1 LEKLRTYFHDNRAR
15 KEEIPMIVL
24 FLLPLLAVYTYFFIS
39 PSVQAFYVSL
49 NDWNGFTANM
59 SYVGFKNF
67 EELMGDPAF
76 MESIRISLIFMFGGG
91 AIIFGISF
99 FLSAM
104 LATHIRFKKT
114 MRAIIFFPSVIS
126 CVAVALLW
134 NFIYNTKWGL
144 LNNFLKLVGLDQLI
158 RTWSSTEN
166 LTGAML
172 AVLAWTYCGYFCVIL
187 LSALDRVPESYIE
200 AAKVDGANEVTIFF
214 KIKLPMIKN
223 IIGTAIT
230 LWVIDS
236 IKEFGVLYAWNGS
249 GTPPDVAITNMAVKM
264 YITAFGRR
272 VTVFR
277 MGYATAMGV
286 VMFLF
291 VLVLVPI
298 VFALFNRDKYE
309 Y

>member
-1 LEKLRTYFHDNRAR
+1 MGKLKTYFHKNAAR
-15 KEEIPMIVL
+15 KENIPMIIL
-24 FLLPLLAVYTYFFIS
+24 FLLPLLLVYTYFFIS
-39 PSVQAFYVSL
+39 PSMQAFYVSL

-59 SYVGFKNF
+59 TYVGLDNFK
-67 EELMGDPAF
+67 ELMHDPAF
-76 MESIRISLIFMFGGG
+76 LQSIKISMIFMFGGG

-104 LATHIRFKKT
+104 LSTKIRFKKT
-114 MRAIIFFPSVIS
+114 LRAIIFFPSVIS

-144 LNNFLKLVGLDQLI
+144 LNNFLKALGLDSWI
-158 RTWSSTEN
+158 RTWSSTDN

-172 AVLAWTYCGYFCVIL
+172 AVMAWTYCGYFCVIL
-187 LSALDRVPESYIE
+187 LSALDRVPESHIE
-200 AAKVDGANEVTIFF
+200 AAKVDGANEITIFF
-214 KIKLPMIKN
+214 RIKLPMIKN

-230 LWVIDS
+230 LWIIDS
-236 IKEFGVLYAWNGS
+236 IKEFGILYSWGGS
-249 GTPPDVAITNMAVKM
+249 GAPPDIAITNMAVKM

-286 VMFLF
+286 VMFLC
-291 VLVLVPI
+291 VVVLVPL
-298 VFALFNRDKYE
+298 VFSLFNRDKYE

>member
-1 LEKLRTYFHDNRAR
+1 MVLKGYFKKHQLK
-15 KEEIPMIVL
+15 KEELPMVIL
-24 FLLPLLAVYTYFFIS
+24 FLLPLLAVYTYFFIN

-49 NDWNGFTANM
+49 TDWNGFTANM
-59 SYVGFKNF
+59 TYVGMRNF
-67 EELMGDPAF
+67 AELWKDPAF
-76 MESIRISLIFMFGGG
+76 WDSIRISLIFLLGGG
-91 AIIFGISF
+91 ALIFGISF
-99 FLSAM
+99 FISAM
-104 LATHIRFKKT
+104 LSTKIRGKKL

-144 LNNFLKLVGLDQLI
+144 LNNFLRSIGLEDLI
-158 RTWSSTEN
+158 RTWTSNEN

-172 AVLAWTYCGYFCVIL
+172 AVLAWTYSGFFCVIL
-187 LSALDRVPESYIE
+187 LSALDRVPESHIE

-214 KIKLPMIKN
+214 IIKLPMIKN
-223 IIGTAIT
+223 IVGTAVT
-230 LWVIDS
+230 LWIIDS
-236 IKEFGVLYAWNGS
+236 IKEFGLLYAWGGS
-249 GTPPDVAITNMAVKM
+249 GAPPDAAITNMAVKM
-264 YITAFGRR
+264 YVTAFGRR

-291 VLVLVPI
+291 VVVLIPLA
-298 VFALFNRDKYE
+298 FAIFNRERYE